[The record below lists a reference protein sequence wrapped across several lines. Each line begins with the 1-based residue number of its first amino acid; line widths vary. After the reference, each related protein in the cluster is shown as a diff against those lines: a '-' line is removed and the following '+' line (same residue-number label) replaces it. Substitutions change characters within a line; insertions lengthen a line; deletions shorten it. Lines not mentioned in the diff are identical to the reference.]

1 MFYLMANRHY
11 SGYDRQEELATY
23 PTREAA
29 EMAAADLIAISYV
42 HDEGEVSR
50 PTYVIV
56 GDWTGDQTDEPER
69 TVETADGSGAA
80 AKPARVKAGRNRS
93 PK

>member
-1 MFYLMANRHY
+1 MMYYLMANRHY

-29 EMAAADLIAISYV
+29 EQRAAELMDSSYV
-42 HDEGEVSR
+42 HDEGEVLR
-50 PTYVIV
+50 ATYVVV
-56 GDWTGDQTDEPER
+56 GDWIGDQDEPKR
-69 TVETADGSGAA
+69 TVAASDGSGTA
-80 AKPARVKAGRNRS
+80 AKPTGIKAGRNRS

>member
-29 EMAAADLIAISYV
+29 EQRAAELMDSSYV
-42 HDEGEVSR
+42 HDEGEVLR
-50 PTYVIV
+50 ATYVVV
-56 GDWTGDQTDEPER
+56 GDWIGDQTDESQR
-69 TVETADGSGAA
+69 TSETADGSGAA

>member
-1 MFYLMANRHY
+1 MMYYLMANRHY

-29 EMAAADLIAISYV
+29 EQRAAELMDSSYV
-42 HDEGEVSR
+42 HDEGEVLR
-50 PTYVIV
+50 ATYVVV
-56 GDWTGDQTDEPER
+56 GDWIGDQDESQR
-69 TVETADGSGAA
+69 TGEAADGSGAA
-80 AKPARVKAGRNRS
+80 AKPARVKARRNRS